1 MTSLDAL
8 NPDFRDLLPYV
19 NLGGEVPRVRPRTM
33 VDLAA
38 GVELEDG
45 RGRRTWSAQLQV
57 SNLSNRTALY
67 NFQSVFVGTRV
78 VAPRTVSLR
87 VARNF

>member
-1 MTSLDAL
+1 
-8 NPDFRDLLPYV
+8 
-19 NLGGEVPRVRPRTM
+19 M